1 MSPIIINSLGGLC
14 TNKGHPSAMMEW
26 NLYIWPS
33 CLERRSRESLARI
46 YYVAPAS
53 SPQFSFSIV
62 KLPSESAKFIVT
74 KTLWQGRMW
83 DYYKSFSDKKYI
95 FGSKKILFNIYSGR
109 ESTFFFVFPQ
119 NFPMEGNVMW
129 VPMKQ
134 GGYIGF
140 CTNCFNFSLESWHR
154 PLGLI

>member
-1 MSPIIINSLGGLC
+1 MGAQIYKRWFVLIWVHKWWPHIIYLCLC
-14 TNKGHPSAMMEW
+14 TGHRHKLILHPLWRSK
-26 NLYIWPS
+26 I

-74 KTLWQGRMW
+74 RTLWQGRMW

-95 FGSKKILFNIYSGR
+95 FGSKKLLFNTYSGR
-109 ESTFFFVFPQ
+109 KNTLSFCCISTKFPH
-119 NFPMEGNVMW
+119 GRGCNVSSNEARRIYW
-129 VPMKQ
+129 ILYKL
-134 GGYIGF
+134 F
-140 CTNCFNFSLESWHR
+140 
-154 PLGLI
+154 

>member
-95 FGSKKILFNIYSGR
+95 FGSKKILFYSYSGT
-109 ESTFFFVFPQ
+109 ESTNIFFLYFHRK
-119 NFPMEGNVMW
+119 GWNVSSNEARRI
-129 VPMKQ
+129 
-134 GGYIGF
+134 YIGF
-140 CTNCFNFSLESWHR
+140 CTNCFNFPLESWCR